1 MYNIVKRRGE
11 EIDRTSHPISMA
23 MDVTFRWATEKDAG
37 AILGLVRELA
47 EFEKELDKVKTTDG
61 G

>member
-1 MYNIVKRRGE
+1 
-11 EIDRTSHPISMA
+11 MA

-37 AILGLVRELA
+37 VILGLVRELA